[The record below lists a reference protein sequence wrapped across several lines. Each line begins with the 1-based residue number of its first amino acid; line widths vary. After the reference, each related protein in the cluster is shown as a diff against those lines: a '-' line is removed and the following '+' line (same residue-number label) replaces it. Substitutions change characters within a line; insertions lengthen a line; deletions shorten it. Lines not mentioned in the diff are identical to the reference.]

1 MKLFNNLSVRS
12 KLISGFSIVIVFMLA
27 ITIISQLSLNKINQA
42 SNSMY
47 EEEFQTLKNL
57 ETANANTMHIRLSI
71 INLVESRDKS
81 KVAATKESIESY
93 RNENN
98 NIFNEFSKA
107 SLTSDEKGEFTILQN
122 QLFDY
127 RTICDNI
134 ISLVSEGK
142 YDEAVLLSTSS
153 ADIRNKLTTSIEKLV
168 SDVDKSAVLKQSNN
182 NKIYKNSVTAIV
194 SISVIALI
202 LAIALSATL
211 TLVISRQIKRILK
224 FAHYLGDGD
233 LSHIMV
239 IDSKDEFGNL
249 ANELNKANNN
259 VKELISKVINDSET
273 LSASSEELAASTEEI
288 SAVMQSISQSTDEI
302 AKGAQNLSMVFE
314 TVSSSSEEVTATTN
328 ELANRAE
335 NSLKSVKEIDKRA
348 ISIKETASK
357 NIAESGK
364 IYEEK
369 RSGLLSA
376 IEEGK
381 VVEKVKIAA
390 DSIGAIAEQ
399 TNLLALNAAIEAARA
414 GEQGRG
420 FAVVADEVRKLAE
433 QSSEAVIS
441 IQSMVNQVQ
450 SAFSK
455 LSETGS
461 GMLDYMNDVVK
472 PTYEFLMST
481 GIQYEK
487 DAAFVN
493 DMSEEIA
500 SSSKQMNIIMDQVSE
515 SIQNLSAT
523 AEESAA
529 SSEEILSSITE
540 VTESIDDVSA
550 AVQNQAMLAQNL
562 NNMVKKFKI

>member
-1 MKLFNNLSVRS
+1 MKIFNNLSVKS
-12 KLISGFSIVIVFMLA
+12 KLISGFSIVIVFMVA
-27 ITIISQLSLNKINQA
+27 ITLISQLNLNKINQA
-42 SNSMY
+42 SSSMY
-47 EEEFQTLKNL
+47 NEEFQTLKNL
-57 ETANANTMHIRLSI
+57 EIANANTMHIRLSV
-71 INLVESRDKS
+71 INLVEARDKS
-81 KVAATKESIESY
+81 KVSSTQENIASY
-93 RNENN
+93 RQENN
-98 NIFNEFSKA
+98 KIFDEFSKTI
-107 SLTSDEKGEFTILQN
+107 LTVDEKTEFSKLESE
-122 QLFDY
+122 LSDY
-127 RTICDNI
+127 RAACDKI
-134 ISLVSEGK
+134 IALVSEGK
-142 YDEAVLLSTSS
+142 YDEAATLSTSS

-168 SDVDKSAVLKQSNN
+168 SDVDKSAVIKETNN
-182 NKIYKNSVTAIV
+182 NTIYKNSLITVV
-194 SISVIALI
+194 SISVVAILI
-202 LAIALSATL
+202 GIILSTTL
-211 TLVISRQIKRILK
+211 TLTISRQIKRILN
-224 FAHYLGDGD
+224 FAHYLGEGD
-233 LSHIMV
+233 LSHAMT

-249 ANELNKANNN
+249 AVELNKASSN

-273 LSASSEELAASTEEI
+273 LSASSEELAASTQEI

-335 NSLKSVKEIDKRA
+335 DSLKSVREIDKRA

-357 NIAESGK
+357 NIKESAE

-369 RSGLLSA
+369 KSGLLSA

-414 GEQGRG
+414 GEQGKG

-433 QSSEAVIS
+433 QSSEAVVS
-441 IQSMVNQVQ
+441 IQAMVNQVQ

-500 SSSKQMNIIMDQVSE
+500 SSSKQMNTVMDQVSE

-540 VTESIDDVSA
+540 VTESIDDVST
-550 AVQNQAMLAQNL
+550 AVQNQAILVQNL
-562 NNMVKKFKI
+562 NNMVQKFKI

>member
-57 ETANANTMHIRLSI
+57 ETANANTMHIRLNI
-71 INLVESRDKS
+71 INLVEARDKS
-81 KVAATKESIESY
+81 KVAETQQKIETY
-93 RNENN
+93 RKENN
-98 NIFNEFSKA
+98 KIFDEFSKIQ
-107 SLTSDEKGEFTILQN
+107 LNTEEKTEFS
-122 QLFDY
+122 QLETQLSTY
-127 RTICDNI
+127 RSACDNI
-134 ISLVSEGK
+134 IALVSEGK
-142 YDEAVLLSTSS
+142 YDEAATISTSS
-153 ADIRNKLTTSIEKLV
+153 ADIRNKLTASIEELV
-168 SDVDKSAVLKQSNN
+168 SDVDKSAVLKESNN
-182 NKIYKNSVTAIV
+182 NKIYKSSVTTIV
-194 SISVIALI
+194 TISVIALI

-224 FAHYLGDGD
+224 FAHYLGNGD

-259 VKELISKVINDSET
+259 VKDLISKVISDSET

-369 RSGLLSA
+369 KSGLLSA

-433 QSSEAVIS
+433 QSSEAVVS

-500 SSSKQMNIIMDQVSE
+500 SSSKQMNTVMDQVSE

-550 AVQNQAMLAQNL
+550 AVQNQAILAQNL